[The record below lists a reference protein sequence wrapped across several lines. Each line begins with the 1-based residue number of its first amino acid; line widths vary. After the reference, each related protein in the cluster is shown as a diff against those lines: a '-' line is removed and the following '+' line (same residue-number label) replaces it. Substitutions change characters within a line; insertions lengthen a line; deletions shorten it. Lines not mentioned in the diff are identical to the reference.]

1 MKSIGFNKIFWALV
15 TFLFISGGVIFYLVQ
30 MHTGEV
36 RQKILLE
43 SARTNAQLIT
53 AVQKFYSNEVV
64 SRVQDLSGL
73 TVTHDFRTKDNAIP
87 LPATLTIE
95 LSKQFA
101 SDGTGSN
108 FRLISE
114 YPFPLRRDRK
124 LSDFDRLAL
133 AALVGEGQQE
143 FFDRG
148 AGADMQSFNY
158 ATPVVMSETCV
169 ACHNSRE
176 DSPRRDW
183 KVGDV
188 RGALV
193 ISQTGA
199 VPGAAMPDS
208 LKFISMF
215 LVLVFVL
222 TTTLLA
228 QLIRRYR
235 RVHEE
240 VKSLASSAVEQ
251 NEALE
256 QANLAAEASNK
267 RLIDA
272 IEALPDGFVLYDKD
286 DRLVVSNQK
295 YKQIY
300 AASADHIRPG
310 NTFEDIIRK
319 GAEAGQYN
327 LQGKTL
333 DAWVEERIAAHRE
346 KAGMVEQHL
355 GNGQWLRIIE
365 RGTGDGGTV
374 GFRVDITELKE
385 REAKLKRSEEQ
396 LGTTVRSALDA
407 IIVIN
412 DHGEVMEFNPAAEQ
426 IFGFKRDDVV
436 GRMMAEFI
444 IPHRYRDAHETAIQ
458 HFLDTGEGPLIGQRI
473 EIEALHAEGH
483 EFMIELAIQKAEGPD
498 GPIFLGY
505 ARDVTEKKAAEA
517 QILQERDRAEVANR
531 AKASFLAMMSHEI
544 RTPLNGVLG
553 ILGLLGEET
562 DRVQQQKLIRTARV
576 SGKALLTIINDILD
590 FSKLEAGRLD
600 LDEEVF
606 LVDSLINGVESLVSH
621 RARENTVDLSI
632 KIGKTVPEAVT
643 GDAGRIRQILLNLTW
658 NAIKFSEGGKVEIS
672 VSQRA
677 RKAGVSTLRFSVKD
691 TGIGIPKQHHDELF
705 AEFSMLDAS
714 YSRKFG
720 GTGLGLAI
728 SKSLVLNMGGEIDF
742 TSRPGKGSTFW
753 FDLPMTIAD
762 ASDAVPFDEL
772 ESDEHIPNVDQLRV
786 LLAEDNT
793 TNQLVIGNMLER
805 LGCLVD
811 IVGNGIEVLD
821 SVQERP
827 YDVVLMDISMPEMDG
842 LEATKQI
849 RALDGD
855 VSKIPIIA
863 LTAYALDEDRQTALT
878 AGMDEFVAKPVSRL
892 ELARAISRQS
902 ESRKNGSTDRGSETE
917 DEASFDMS
925 VFNSV
930 VGGMSPDT
938 RKNALSAFGAELE
951 NWISQV
957 AEASRDKD
965 IRSLEKSSH
974 SIKGVAGTF
983 GASALQALAARVNT
997 YARGDKPERAL
1008 ELAQELGKLC
1018 ELTLNALNKMAARA
1032 D

>member
-1 MKSIGFNKIFWALV
+1 MKSIGFNKVFWTLV
-15 TFLFISGGVIFYLVQ
+15 TFLFISGGIVFYLVQ
-30 MHTGEV
+30 LHTDEV

-43 SARTNAQLIT
+43 SARTNAELIST
-53 AVQKFYSNEVV
+53 VQNFYSKEVV
-64 SRVQDLSGL
+64 GRVKNLAGLS
-73 TVTHDFRTKDNAIP
+73 VTHDFRAVDNAIP

-95 LSKQFA
+95 LSKEFKSSGAQ
-101 SDGTGSN
+101 SS

-114 YPFPLRRDRK
+114 HPFPLRKDRE
-124 LSDFDRLAL
+124 LSDFDKR
-133 AALVGEGQQE
+133 ALVSLVKEDQKE
-143 FFDRG
+143 FFGDSIEAEKRV
-148 AGADMQSFNY
+148 FNY
-158 ATPVVMSETCV
+158 ATPVIMSETCI
-169 ACHNSRE
+169 ACHNTRA
-176 DSPRRDW
+176 DSPKQDW

-193 ISQTGA
+193 ISQAGGATGTS
-199 VPGAAMPDS
+199 VPES
-208 LKFISMF
+208 LKKISLF
-215 LVLVFVL
+215 LALVFVL
-222 TTTLLA
+222 TTALLA
-228 QLIRRYR
+228 LLIRRYR

-256 QANLAAEASNK
+256 HANLAAEASNK
-267 RLIDA
+267 RLVDA

-300 AASADHIRPG
+300 AASADHIKPG

-333 DAWVEERIAAHRE
+333 DAWVEERISAHRD
-346 KAGMVEQHL
+346 KTGMVEQHL

-396 LGTTVRSALDA
+396 LRTTVRSALDA

-426 IFGFKRDDVV
+426 IFGFKRNKVV
-436 GRMMAEFI
+436 GRMMSEFI
-444 IPHRYRDAHETAIQ
+444 IPNRYRDAHGTAIT
-458 HFLDTGEGPLIGQRI
+458 HFLNTGEGPLIGQRI
-473 EIEALHAEGH
+473 EIEALHAKGH
-483 EFMIELAIQKAEGPD
+483 EFMIELAIQQAEGPD
-498 GPIFLGY
+498 GTIFLGY

-553 ILGLLGEET
+553 ILGLLGDET
-562 DRVQQQKLIRTARV
+562 DRTEQQRLIRTARV

-621 RARENTVDLSI
+621 RARENTVDLRI
-632 KIGKTVPEAVT
+632 KIGKNVPEAVT
-643 GDAGRIRQILLNLTW
+643 GDPGRIRQILLNLTW
-658 NAIKFSEGGKVEIS
+658 NAIKFSEGGKVEIA
-672 VSQRA
+672 VSQRT
-677 RKAGVSTLRFSVKD
+677 RKAGVSTVRFSVKD
-691 TGIGIPKQHHDELF
+691 TGIGIPTRHHDELF

-742 TSRPGKGSTFW
+742 KSTPGKGSTFW

-772 ESDEHIPNVDQLRV
+772 ESDEDIPAVDQLRV

-811 IVGNGIEVLD
+811 IVSNGIEVID
-821 SVQERP
+821 SVQSRP

-842 LEATKQI
+842 LEATKHI
-849 RALDGD
+849 RALDD
-855 VSKIPIIA
+855 EVSKIPIIA

-902 ESRKNGSTDRGSETE
+902 ESRKNGSAAPDR
-917 DEASFDMS
+917 DPDDDASFDMS
-925 VFNSV
+925 VFNTL
-930 VGGMSPDT
+930 VGGMSPET
-938 RKNALSAFGAELE
+938 RKSALSAFAAELE
-951 NWISQV
+951 NWTSQV
-957 AEASRDKD
+957 AEAADHKD

-983 GASALQALAARVNT
+983 GASALQAMAARVNT

-1008 ELAQELGKLC
+1008 ELAKELGKLC
-1018 ELTLNALNKMAARA
+1018 ELTLNALNEMIARA
-1032 D
+1032 N